1 MKEDQRVT
9 SKAHAPTPLQAQR
22 AVADARRLF
31 NRGLANWASDLLL
44 LRQSGLRYP
53 RWRANDRRSD
63 LHKAA

>member
-9 SKAHAPTPLQAQR
+9 SRAHAPTPLQAQR

-31 NRGLANWASDLLL
+31 NRELANWTSELLL

-53 RWRANDRRSD
+53 CWRANDRSSD
-63 LHKAA
+63 LNQAA